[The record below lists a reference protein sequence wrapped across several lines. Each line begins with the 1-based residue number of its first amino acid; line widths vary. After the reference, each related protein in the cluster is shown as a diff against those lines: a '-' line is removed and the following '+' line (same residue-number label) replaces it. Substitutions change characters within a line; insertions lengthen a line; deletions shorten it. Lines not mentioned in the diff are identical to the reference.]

1 VKEPRLKTL
10 YNEKIKQELK
20 DELKLDNVMKVPHI
34 EKITINMGIGD
45 APTNAKAIDT
55 AVYTL
60 SMITGQHPVI
70 TRAKNSI
77 AGFKLREGS
86 PIGCKVTLR
95 GRRMYEFLE
104 RLIAAALPRVRD
116 FKGVSRKAFD
126 GQGNYTLGIK
136 EQIIFPEIDYDK
148 IDKIRGMNIT
158 INTSADSDEQSFKL
172 LEKLGMPFRK

>member
-1 VKEPRLKTL
+1 MKEPRLKTL
-10 YNEKIKQELK
+10 YNEKIKKELK
-20 DELKLDNVMKVPHI
+20 GDLKLDNVMKVPHI

-104 RLIAAALPRVRD
+104 RLISAALPRVRD

-126 GQGNYTLGIK
+126 GQGNYTLGIR

-158 INTSADSDEQSFKL
+158 INTSAESDEQSLRL